1 MRDNSKT
8 ANNDFSSWNIKNE
21 ANRDT
26 RHWDPQA
33 RQEIQGH
40 FANYELLRSLEAFS
54 QDDPE
59 TFKEIMR
66 DNPNDPAAAAKA
78 LAKFNQSKGEQLRVK
93 AGLQRPV
100 AKQRKGWDALE
111 INRSVRNLLN
121 QK

>member
-1 MRDNSKT
+1 MSRDNNT
-8 ANNDFSSWNIKNE
+8 DFSSWNIKNE

-40 FANYELLRSLEAFS
+40 FANYELLRSLEALS
-54 QDDPE
+54 QDDLE

-78 LAKFNQSKGEQLRVK
+78 LEKLNQSKGEQLRVK
-93 AGLQRPV
+93 AGLQKP
-100 AKQRKGWDALE
+100 AANRKGWDAQS
-111 INRSVRNLLN
+111 INSQVRNLLN
-121 QK
+121 SGK